1 MTAINVTRLL
11 EQASEGNDQAR
22 EDLAQALYGELRR
35 LAGGL
40 MRRERAHHTLQPTA
54 LVNEAWLRLAGAECE
69 WENRAHFFGAAAQ
82 AMRRILVDAAR
93 TRLAEKRGGD
103 AVRVTFEDFQMGV
116 EDQSTEVLALHEAL
130 EKLEDEQPRV
140 ARVIELRYFVG
151 LSLEETA
158 EAMSV
163 PVATVRREW
172 YYGRAWLADR
182 IRRGA

>member
-1 MTAINVTRLL
+1 MNAIDVTRLL
-11 EQASEGNDQAR
+11 EQAGKGDAHAR
-22 EDLAQALYGELRR
+22 EDLTQAVYGELRR

-40 MRRERAHHTLQPTA
+40 MSRERAHHTLQPTA
-54 LVNEAWLRLAGAECE
+54 LVNEAWLRLAGAERE

-93 TRLAEKRGGD
+93 TRLAAKRGGD

-116 EDQSTEVLALHEAL
+116 EDQNTEVLALHQALARLEA
-130 EKLEDEQPRV
+130 DQPRV

-158 EAMSV
+158 EAMSI
-163 PVATVRREW
+163 PLATVRREW
-172 YYGRAWLADR
+172 FYGRAWLADQMR
-182 IRRGA
+182 STE